1 MPAQS
6 VCQVM
11 IGYFGICT
19 CEKVAAD
26 ADACYGQLVLH
37 IHAIPFEQRSD
48 FMVSRQHSD
57 LSFANGPSKLR

>member
-1 MPAQS
+1 MPAQA
-6 VCQVM
+6 VGQIM

-26 ADACYGQLVLH
+26 ACYGQLVLH
-37 IHAIPFEQRSD
+37 THAIPFEQRSD